1 MNKKGILVV
10 LSGFS
15 GSGKG
20 TIMKELMDRYSD
32 QYALSIS
39 VTTREPR
46 FCEQDGRDYF
56 FKNRAEF
63 ESMIQHKELI
73 EYAEYVGNYYGT
85 PCNYVQEQLSLG
97 KDVILEIET
106 QGGHSVKEKFPDTLL
121 IFVAPPTAAELHER
135 LTARQT
141 ETVDVING
149 RFKQAIEECDSIHD
163 YDYLIINDSLDEAVE
178 QVHQIISNEHYRIS
192 RNANKINVLKTE
204 LELFSKGE

>member
-85 PCNYVQEQLSLG
+85 PCNMYKSSYPLG
-97 KDVILEIET
+97 KM
-106 QGGHSVKEKFPDTLL
+106 SF
-121 IFVAPPTAAELHER
+121 
-135 LTARQT
+135 
-141 ETVDVING
+141 
-149 RFKQAIEECDSIHD
+149 
-163 YDYLIINDSLDEAVE
+163 
-178 QVHQIISNEHYRIS
+178 
-192 RNANKINVLKTE
+192 LK
-204 LELFSKGE
+204 SKPRVGIA

>member
-20 TIMKELMDRYSD
+20 TIMRELMDRYSD

-39 VTTREPR
+39 VTTRKPR

-56 FKNRAEF
+56 FKNRTEF

-85 PCNYVQEQLSLG
+85 PCHYVQEQLSLG
-97 KDVILEIET
+97 KDVILDATNLSRKRRIGFLKSIPDCLAEAIVFAILKLKNKRILYLLQKGLLT
-106 QGGHSVKEKFPDTLL
+106 KE
-121 IFVAPPTAAELHER
+121 
-135 LTARQT
+135 
-141 ETVDVING
+141 N
-149 RFKQAIEECDSIHD
+149 
-163 YDYLIINDSLDEAVE
+163 
-178 QVHQIISNEHYRIS
+178 
-192 RNANKINVLKTE
+192 
-204 LELFSKGE
+204 